1 MYITSLFHIVEYE
14 EFQESVSDKYPHDES
29 CVQLKDAM
37 SIAFINFKKAV
48 VSCRIEDGEYHL
60 NLSTQLLVQ
69 IGLFGSDKNLR
80 DRIYLSAGE
89 LEFMEQKDV
98 AVVKMVLQVE
108 NVDNSRNKENSIE
121 YLHFLDTY
129 CDAIKTSLSTKYPIF
144 EKCITE
150 CEKNKTKNYINIEV
164 HQSKLIETGYFS
176 GKETVIKRIQMAI
189 DEIMKKTNKIVT
201 TTTIKPTGIENN
213 VGKNTLMQNDDVV
226 TTTTIKPTGIENNVG
241 KNTLM
246 QNDDVV
252 TTTTIKPTGIE
263 NNVGKNTLM
272 QNDDVVTTTTIKP
285 TGIENNVG
293 KNTLMQNDDVVT
305 TTTIKPTGIENNVG
319 KNTLMQN
326 DDDIA
331 VVKMVLQVENVDNS
345 RNKENSIEYLH
356 FLDTY
361 CDAINETLS
370 TRFPG
375 FSDCFNQ
382 CAVRKSKNFIHIV
395 VSHKKLLEK
404 GYFSKPETV
413 IKRIQ
418 MAFDKV
424 IEETK
429 ENHAMRHLPASAE
442 SNEPI
447 VVNEKDLKQ

>member
-1 MYITSLFHIVEYE
+1 MMTTCVYRDVNWSNVFND
-14 EFQESVSDKYPHDES
+14 SVDKY
-29 CVQLKDAM
+29 K
-37 SIAFINFKKAV
+37 
-48 VSCRIEDGEYHL
+48 
-60 NLSTQLLVQ
+60 
-69 IGLFGSDKNLR
+69 
-80 DRIYLSAGE
+80 
-89 LEFMEQKDV
+89 
-98 AVVKMVLQVE
+98 
-108 NVDNSRNKENSIE
+108 
-121 YLHFLDTY
+121 
-129 CDAIKTSLSTKYPIF
+129 IKTSLSTKYPIF

-246 QNDDVV
+246 QNDDDIFEILLQVHVKEWNVMVGERNIPESIDLMDDYCEKVKTAMSDRYSGFRETVENCTLGSNIMFMNASTVKLLESGYLGYVYNVIRRFHWAV
-252 TTTTIKPTGIE
+252 T
-263 NNVGKNTLM
+263 
-272 QNDDVVTTTTIKP
+272 DVSTFKR
-285 TGIENNVG
+285 
-293 KNTLMQNDDVVT
+293 K
-305 TTTIKPTGIENNVG
+305 
-319 KNTLMQN
+319 
-326 DDDIA
+326 DIA

>member
-1 MYITSLFHIVEYE
+1 MMTTCVYRDVNWSNVFND
-14 EFQESVSDKYPHDES
+14 SVDKY
-29 CVQLKDAM
+29 K
-37 SIAFINFKKAV
+37 
-48 VSCRIEDGEYHL
+48 
-60 NLSTQLLVQ
+60 
-69 IGLFGSDKNLR
+69 
-80 DRIYLSAGE
+80 
-89 LEFMEQKDV
+89 
-98 AVVKMVLQVE
+98 
-108 NVDNSRNKENSIE
+108 
-121 YLHFLDTY
+121 
-129 CDAIKTSLSTKYPIF
+129 IKTSLSTKYPIF

-272 QNDDVVTTTTIKP
+272 QNDDDIFEILLQVHVKEWNVMVGERNIPESIDLMDDYCEKVKTAMSDRYSGFRETVENCTLGSNIMFMNASTVKLLESGYLGYVYNVIRRFHWAVT
-285 TGIENNVG
+285 
-293 KNTLMQNDDVVT
+293 DVST
-305 TTTIKPTGIENNVG
+305 FKR
-319 KNTLMQN
+319 K
-326 DDDIA
+326 DIA

-447 VVNEKDLKQ
+447 VVNEKDLKRKSVRLMVITFMKL

>member
-1 MYITSLFHIVEYE
+1 MMTTCVYRDVNWSNVFND
-14 EFQESVSDKYPHDES
+14 SVDKY
-29 CVQLKDAM
+29 K
-37 SIAFINFKKAV
+37 
-48 VSCRIEDGEYHL
+48 
-60 NLSTQLLVQ
+60 
-69 IGLFGSDKNLR
+69 
-80 DRIYLSAGE
+80 
-89 LEFMEQKDV
+89 
-98 AVVKMVLQVE
+98 
-108 NVDNSRNKENSIE
+108 
-121 YLHFLDTY
+121 
-129 CDAIKTSLSTKYPIF
+129 IKTSLSTKYPIF

-326 DDDIA
+326 DDDIFEILLQVHVKEWNVMVGERNIPESIDLMDDYCEKVKTAMSDRYSGFRETVENCTLGSNIMFMNASTVKLLESGYLGYVYNVIRRFHWAVTDVSTFKRKDIA

>member
-1 MYITSLFHIVEYE
+1 MMTTCVYRDVNWSNVFND
-14 EFQESVSDKYPHDES
+14 SVDKY
-29 CVQLKDAM
+29 K
-37 SIAFINFKKAV
+37 
-48 VSCRIEDGEYHL
+48 
-60 NLSTQLLVQ
+60 
-69 IGLFGSDKNLR
+69 
-80 DRIYLSAGE
+80 
-89 LEFMEQKDV
+89 
-98 AVVKMVLQVE
+98 
-108 NVDNSRNKENSIE
+108 
-121 YLHFLDTY
+121 
-129 CDAIKTSLSTKYPIF
+129 IKTSLSTKYPIF

-272 QNDDVVTTTTIKP
+272 QNDDDIFEILLQVHVKEWNVMVGERNIPESIDLMDDYCEKVKTAMSDRYSGFRETVENCTLGSNIMFMNASTVKLLESGYLGYVYNVIRRFHWAVT
-285 TGIENNVG
+285 
-293 KNTLMQNDDVVT
+293 DVST
-305 TTTIKPTGIENNVG
+305 FKR
-319 KNTLMQN
+319 K
-326 DDDIA
+326 DIA